1 MSHAL
6 ADTLRIQSQ
15 VKRLV
20 LLGQLRLPLSVARR
34 IVGPD
39 CAFHLYARS
48 ELGATRARRT
58 RRRRVA
64 TR

>member
-6 ADTLRIQSQ
+6 AETLRIQSQ

-39 CAFHLYARS
+39 CAFHLYTRT
-48 ELGATRARRT
+48 ELDHPCSRRMRNRRT
-58 RRRRVA
+58 SR
-64 TR
+64 